1 MLKMNKNEL
10 EVFAKIKGVGAASG
24 IFLKENLLY
33 IIGDNSAYLY
43 EYNINQQQ
51 LNKVELLDGFHPS
64 ENIPKDLKPD
74 FEVLC
79 HYQNQLF
86 ILGSGS
92 KPNRNLMACYNLET
106 KKVTRHDLTFL
117 YANIRKSTGIDE
129 ENLNIEGAVATES
142 DWYLFNR
149 GNGDANKNGIFKIKG
164 NDLAKASSI
173 SFIPIALLK
182 TNNVL
187 VSFTDAVLHQNQ
199 IYFIAAAENTTST
212 YDDGDILGSYLGKI
226 DLKNFRLDFTKKI
239 SAHQKFEG
247 ISFLRQ
253 VDEKLEFL
261 LCEDSDSD
269 SLETVIYKVGV

>member
-10 EVFAKIKGVGAASG
+10 EVFAEIKGVGAASG

-51 LNKVELLDGFHPS
+51 LNKVELLKGFHPS

-79 HYQNQLF
+79 HYKNQLF

-129 ENLNIEGAVATES
+129 ENLNIEGAVAIES

-226 DLKNFRLDFTKKI
+226 DLKNFQLDFTKKI